1 MRVML
6 ACLGGLVAAS
16 FLIAPAANAQP
27 LPPGDYRSR
36 CRDISMNGLFLS
48 ATCGG
53 VRGGGQSSINVQS
66 CPGANITVDASGA
79 LVCAGVAGG
88 PGYNPGPLP
97 PGVGDP
103 RPPSYRPPG
112 GGYGRDVITIYARK
126 NWQGRSQRIDRTVAN
141 LANVGLNDHIRS
153 IRLERRSGPWLVCQD
168 ANFRGRCTRIDNDIA
183 DTRRIGMDRAISSLR
198 PLR

>member
-1 MRVML
+1 MRSVLGL
-6 ACLGGLVAAS
+6 AAVAVLTLAG
-16 FLIAPAANAQP
+16 AAQAQP

-66 CPGANITVDASGA
+66 CPGANITVDATGA

-103 RPPSYRPPG
+103 RPPGYRPPG
-112 GGYGRDVITIYARK
+112 GGYGGDVVTVYARK
-126 NWQGRSQRIDRTVAN
+126 NWQGRSERIDRAVAN
-141 LANVGLNDHIRS
+141 LENFGLNDHIRS
-153 IRLERRSGPWLVCQD
+153 IQVGRRSGPWIVCED
-168 ANFRGRCTRIDNDIA
+168 ANFRGRCTRVDNDIA
-183 DTRRIGMDRAISSLR
+183 DTRRIGMDRSISSLR
-198 PLR
+198 PER